1 MGRREPKSSPSSDDA
16 RPLVNPREYHRI
28 RVSDAEIARMLEAA
42 GGFRTRVAKQ
52 LGVSVSA
59 VSKRI
64 AKSPRLQEAVSNV
77 EETVLDIA
85 ESSLVRAAQNGEAWA
100 VCFILK
106 CKGRKRGWIE
116 RQDIAVEASEDR
128 PPVLLGLMPIPQ
140 ARDGA
145 SDGGNGAVIDVSPA

>member
-1 MGRREPKSSPSSDDA
+1 MTRREVKSSPSSDDA
-16 RPLVNPREYHRI
+16 RPLVRNPERHRI
-28 RVSDAEIARMLEAA
+28 TVSDAELARMLEAA

-52 LGVSVSA
+52 LGVSISA

-64 AKSPRLQEAVSNV
+64 AKSPKLQEAVHNV

-85 ESSLVRAAQNGEAWA
+85 ESSLVRAAQNGEPWA

-116 RQDIAVEASEDR
+116 RQDIAVEAAEDR
-128 PPVLLGLMPIPQ
+128 PPVMLGLMPIP
-140 ARDGA
+140 AEGSEA
-145 SDGGNGAVIDVSPA
+145 YGGGAVIDVPPA